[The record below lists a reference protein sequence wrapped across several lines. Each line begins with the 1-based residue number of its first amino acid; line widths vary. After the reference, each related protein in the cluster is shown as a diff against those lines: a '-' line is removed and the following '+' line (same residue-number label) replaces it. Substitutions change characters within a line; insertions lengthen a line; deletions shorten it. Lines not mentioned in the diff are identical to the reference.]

1 MSFLI
6 DTLAGLIALC
16 LGCAVFLYAVYVV
29 LGVIERRQKRNRY
42 TRTVPPKGGFRGDAQ
57 GPVRVRL

>member
-6 DTLAGLIALC
+6 ETLAGLIALC

-42 TRTVPPKGGFRGDAQ
+42 VRRIPPRHGFRDDQ